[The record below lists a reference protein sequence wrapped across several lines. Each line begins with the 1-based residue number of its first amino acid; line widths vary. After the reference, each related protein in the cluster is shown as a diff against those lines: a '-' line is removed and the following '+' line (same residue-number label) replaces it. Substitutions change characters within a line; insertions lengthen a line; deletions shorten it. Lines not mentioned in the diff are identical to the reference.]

1 MFWNFATK
9 RMDPRRWSMT
19 LRMALFFSLAMAA
32 ILLIVSGLLYRELV
46 QQINR
51 KNEDELKRS
60 INIQQEIVE
69 KLERNKWPDVWQHEW
84 REHIDQTDRLSLRV
98 ISPSGAVYS
107 ESPKMPAPH
116 SAFPAVS
123 SPATILRWRTA
134 KDTGRREYFL
144 LTTVPVKWRS
154 GSQWVV
160 EGSLEV
166 TQDHKI
172 IEAYWTRLSLLTL
185 IATVIS
191 GVLGW
196 LLARQ
201 GLAPMRAISAEV
213 GRINA
218 EKLNVRI
225 GNRVWPSDLQELA
238 QTFDAMLRRLEAS
251 FEQLSRFSSDLAHEF
266 RSPINNLVAAAS
278 VTLSRDRPPAEYQE
292 TLAVVVE
299 EGERLSRMVSAM
311 LFLAR
316 ADNAQQA
323 LHPEALST
331 LIEFGKV
338 ADFFEALAEEHRVKL
353 LISGDCS
360 VHADPLLLRRALSN
374 LIANALRHTPAGGD
388 IRLHAELRADSIAL
402 SVTDTG
408 CGIAAEHLPHLFD
421 RFYRVDAARS
431 SSESTGLGLAVVKS
445 IVELHG
451 GAIAVESSLGAG
463 ACFTLLFPSANSQPP
478 K

>member
-1 MFWNFATK
+1 MLWNFGNFAAE

-60 INIQQEIVE
+60 IDIQQEIVE

-107 ESPKMPAPH
+107 ESPNMPAPR
-116 SAFPAVS
+116 SAFPGIS
-123 SPATILRWRTA
+123 SPATILRWHTA
-134 KDTGRREYFL
+134 KDAGRKEHFL
-144 LTTVPVKWRS
+144 LTTVPVKWHS
-154 GSQWVV
+154 GSQWIV
-160 EGSLEV
+160 EGALEV
-166 TQDHKI
+166 TRDHKI
-172 IEAYWTRLSLLTL
+172 IEAYWTRLSMLTL

-278 VTLSRDRPPAEYQE
+278 VTLSRDRLPDEYQE

-323 LHPEALST
+323 LHPEVLST
-331 LIEFGKV
+331 RIEFGKV

-388 IRLHAELRADSIAL
+388 IRLHAESRVDGVAL

-408 CGIAAEHLPHLFD
+408 CGIATEHLPHLFD

-451 GAIAVESSLGAG
+451 GEIAVESSLETGSR
-463 ACFTLLFPSANSQPP
+463 FTLVFPMRR
-478 K
+478 